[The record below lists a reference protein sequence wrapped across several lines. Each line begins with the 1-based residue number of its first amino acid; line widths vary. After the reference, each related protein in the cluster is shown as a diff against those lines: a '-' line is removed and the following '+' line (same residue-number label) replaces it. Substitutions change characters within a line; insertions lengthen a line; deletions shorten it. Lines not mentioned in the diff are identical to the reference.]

1 MKIVVVNNKFYRRG
15 GPETYML
22 KFMEMAEQHGH
33 TAIPFAF
40 RDERNLPSDYAGY
53 FPGKPRAKKGVSGL
67 IRGALTAFDNKEA
80 DECLRRLIRAEK
92 PDLIYIIVQINGLSP
107 GIIKVAKEE
116 GVPVI
121 HRFSDFFMACPKYSF
136 FRDGEVCEKCM
147 HGNYRHAVRN
157 KCTKNSRMVSL
168 LRAMTMRY
176 HNRKKYYDMVDRY
189 ITPSTHTRSLLVRDG
204 CLTEDRIAHNP
215 TYIDCSGIT
224 PRYDNDGYV
233 LCLGRFSPEKGF
245 EYVVDAFRR
254 LKDIPVKVWVTG
266 DKENATPELLQM
278 IEEGGL
284 QDKIHFTGF
293 ITGKTLDEA
302 ISGAMCVA
310 CPAIWYENMP
320 NVLIEAFSHG
330 KPVIASD
337 IGSLAEVVEDGKTGL
352 LFEPKNVE
360 QIAACI
366 RRLYEDPAL
375 CESLGRAAREKCER
389 EYSPEKHWQ
398 RFVTICQEIG
408 VNTEKVKEETN
419 A

>member
-15 GPETYML
+15 GPETYMI
-22 KFMEMAEQHGH
+22 KFMDMIRENGH

-40 RDERNLPSDYAGY
+40 ADEKNLPSDYAEY
-53 FPGKPRAKKGVSGL
+53 FPKRPRDKKGIAGVVS
-67 IRGALTAFDNKEA
+67 GALTAFDNKEA
-80 DECLRRLIRAEK
+80 DKCLRRLIREEK
-92 PDLIYIIVQINGLSP
+92 PDLIFIIVQINGLSP
-107 GIIKVAKEE
+107 GLIKVAKEE

-136 FRDGEVCEKCM
+136 FRDGNVCEECM
-147 HGNYRHAVRN
+147 HRRYRHAVKH
-157 KCTKNSRMVSL
+157 KCSKNSRLVSL
-168 LRAMTMRY
+168 LRVMTMRY
-176 HNRKKYYDMVDRY
+176 HNRKKYYDMVDRFM
-189 ITPSTHTRSLLVRDG
+189 TPSTHTKSLMVRDG
-204 CLTEDRIAHNP
+204 CLTADRITHNP
-215 TYIDCSGIT
+215 TYIDCTAIT

-266 DKENATPELLQM
+266 DKENATPELLRM

-284 QDKIHFTGF
+284 QDKVHFTGF
-293 ITGKTLDEA
+293 ITGKTLDDA

-320 NVLIEAFSHG
+320 NVLLESFSHG
-330 KPVIASD
+330 KPVIASR
-337 IGSLAEVVEDGKTGL
+337 IGSMAEVVQDGKTGL

-366 RRLYEDPAL
+366 RKLHENPSLTEELGKNARKT
-375 CESLGRAAREKCER
+375 CET

-398 RFVTICQEIG
+398 RFTGICREIG
-408 VNTEKVKEETN
+408 VNMEGS
-419 A
+419 